1 MKERIFKA
9 VAMPPCIFGAPAS
22 LVMANVGVQL
32 PMVLMLNADG
42 GAFNPLPVVFSVF
55 FVHILLVLLNI
66 KEPHIA
72 NMLASEGKLPIFYK
86 RIYKGNGRKKL
97 AQ

>member
-9 VAMPPCIFGAPAS
+9 VAMPPCIFGAPVS
-22 LVMANVGVQL
+22 LVMANLGVQL
-32 PMVLMLNADG
+32 SMVLMLNADG
-42 GAFNPLPVVFSVF
+42 AFNPLPLVISVF
-55 FVHILLVLLNI
+55 FVHILLVLLSI

-72 NMLASEGKLPIFYK
+72 KMLASEGKLPVFYK
-86 RIYKGNGRKKL
+86 RIYKGNGRRKL

>member
-9 VAMPPCIFGAPAS
+9 VAMPLCVFGAPFK
-22 LVMANVGVQL
+22 LVMANLGVQL

-42 GAFNPLPVVFSVF
+42 AVNPLPFVFSIF